1 MTDRGLYKTMASTST
16 LPRPN
21 SAARAEGL
29 NTLQAE
35 SQWALVWRRF
45 RKHRLAM
52 ISAALLLVV
61 LLSSLLAVF
70 IAPFER
76 DHQNVNSIERFAKPF
91 SREVDTGRI
100 HFVGT
105 DEIGRDNFTRLLYGG
120 RVSLTVAVSVAVC
133 SAIIGMTVGSMAGY
147 YRGIIDTLLMR
158 FLDFM
163 ASIPALTVLLI
174 LTAIL
179 IRDPNLLPYPRWM
192 INLTT
197 QIMGFD
203 FIRGRDE
210 SRSVLT
216 VILVLTLFGW
226 TSIARLM
233 RGMVLSIREREFI
246 ESARAL
252 GENSLAI
259 ILRHVVPNS
268 LAPIIVAFTQSL
280 ASAFAVETVI
290 SFIGYGVQ
298 EPTPTWGNMMRI
310 AENNVFDH
318 GWMALYFG
326 IPILI
331 CSLAFNFIGDGLRDA
346 LDPRQR
352 L

>member
-1 MTDRGLYKTMASTST
+1 MAGTIAIPNPNPSTYVE
-16 LPRPN
+16 
-21 SAARAEGL
+21 AL
-29 NTLQAE
+29 NTLKAE
-35 SQWALVWRRF
+35 GQWAIVWRRF
-45 RKHRLAM
+45 RRHRMAM
-52 ISAALLLVV
+52 ISCALLLVM
-61 LLSSLLAVF
+61 LMSSLLAVF
-70 IAPFER
+70 IAPFSR
-76 DHQNVNSIERFAKPF
+76 DHQNVKSVERFALPL

-100 HFVGT
+100 HVAGT

-120 RVSLTVAVSVAVC
+120 RVSLTVAVMVATL
-133 SAIIGMTVGSMAGY
+133 SALIGITIGSAAGY
-147 YRGIIDTLLMR
+147 YRGIVDTLLMR

-163 ASIPALTVLLI
+163 ASIPELTVLLI

-179 IRDPNLLPYPRWM
+179 IQDPNLLPYPRWL
-192 INLTT
+192 IDLTT
-197 QIMGFD
+197 QVMGFD
-203 FIRGRDE
+203 FIRGKDE

-216 VILVLTLFGW
+216 VILVLTVFGW
-226 TSIARLM
+226 TGIARLM

-252 GENSLAI
+252 GQNSATI
-259 ILRHVVPNS
+259 ILRHVIPNS

-310 AENNVFDH
+310 AENNIFDH
-318 GWMALYFG
+318 GWMALLFG
-326 IPILI
+326 VPILI
-331 CSLAFNFIGDGLRDA
+331 CSLSFNFIGDGLRDA